1 MEYLDLNLSLYGCL
15 IFLAIIVEAVVQGL
29 RKGKITRVIFG
40 LIPPIYLSVILSL
53 LVTIPF
59 RLQFF
64 NIMFAII
71 YAQIP
76 WWLDSFC
83 LAMVIS
89 RGSSWIH
96 EKANQMG
103 INRDEYG
110 MRIQYPAS

>member
-15 IFLAIIVEAVVQGL
+15 ILLAIIIEAAVQGL
-29 RKGKITRVIFG
+29 RKGKITRIIFG
-40 LIPPIYLSVILSL
+40 PISPIYFSVMLSL

-64 NIMFAII
+64 NIIFAIMQV
-71 YAQIP
+71 QIP

-83 LAMVIS
+83 LALVIS

-96 EKANQMG
+96 EKANKIG
-103 INRDEYG
+103 VNRHEG
-110 MRIQYPAS
+110 